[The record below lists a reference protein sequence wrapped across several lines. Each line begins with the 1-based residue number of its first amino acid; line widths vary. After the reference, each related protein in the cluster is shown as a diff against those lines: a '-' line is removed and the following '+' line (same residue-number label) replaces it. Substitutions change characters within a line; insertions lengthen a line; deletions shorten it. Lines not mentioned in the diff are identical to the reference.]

1 MNPDEYPALTKLL
14 EDALAGP
21 PTIIIH
27 NLGHALGAL
36 AAAEA
41 AGTAVR
47 LLSAPGAAAH
57 GGAAWFNEVVA
68 AARARHPG
76 AEAETVLDCGTE
88 PGLAL
93 GAIRAGVEAIR
104 IKAPASVRARI
115 AAMAGAAGCRLVPD
129 TRIQALDLLDAR
141 DPQTEVDAWL
151 RAAPRRHRSQNHRS

>member
-57 GGAAWFNEVVA
+57 GGAAWLNEVVA
-68 AARARHPG
+68 AARARHPR
-76 AEAETVLDCGTE
+76 AE
-88 PGLAL
+88 
-93 GAIRAGVEAIR
+93 
-104 IKAPASVRARI
+104 
-115 AAMAGAAGCRLVPD
+115 PD
-129 TRIQALDLLDAR
+129 PLLDSESAPTLAPGPTPAPPWGGGAR
-141 DPQTEVDAWL
+141 HSGWP
-151 RAAPRRHRSQNHRS
+151 PPSRSGP